1 MDEATRRPAVAPITG
16 GPEGYRRKIAELSA
30 NEGPTFFHL
39 AAQLPKEG
47 RTDTMFAAS
56 QTMTVI
62 LKTYAATGENELHRH
77 PAEDH
82 VFVVLDGEAEF
93 YGPAGEVRRVGK
105 YDGVFVP
112 TTAYYC
118 FRAVGDDPLVMLRVG
133 AKTDPADEGGIWTRT
148 DKLDQP
154 TPGLYKG
161 QPNVETVLYE
171 DRVFG

>member
-1 MDEATRRPAVAPITG
+1 MAPGIRLQRTLSRAVLGESSEPQLLYVLLEAA
-16 GPEGYRRKIAELSA
+16 PEG
-30 NEGPTFFHL
+30 L
-39 AAQLPKEG
+39 AAQLPKGG

-56 QTMTVI
+56 RTMTVI

-161 QPNVETVLYE
+161 QPNVKTVLYE